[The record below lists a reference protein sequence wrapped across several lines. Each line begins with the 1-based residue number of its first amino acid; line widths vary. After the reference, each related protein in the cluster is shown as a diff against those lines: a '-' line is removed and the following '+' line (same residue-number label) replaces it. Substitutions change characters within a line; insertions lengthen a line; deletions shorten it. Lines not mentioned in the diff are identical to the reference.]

1 MSKSKI
7 KGALLAQGQE
17 TSAHCSPCF
26 RNSKLYK
33 IRLVNKQPTLFGEY
47 SYSEQYQLLAK
58 AMKDDLYKE
67 KELKFRHPNDSE
79 KEYVRHYISSP
90 VNGNAFLAVGQF
102 KNDKDFAFVRI
113 LLKSA
118 FYGEPYLVLEKY
130 AQSFR
135 NPDILAKMVER
146 AFNWVLRGKGVE
158 IKLEP
163 WEPDEQ
169 VMWLLDYE
177 ESYLVEMEKAG
188 KEELVMVGYEDALEY
203 YMKQQKEQ
211 KQPKKGKK
219 SANKTDRV
227 ENYISKKVRHR
238 DLLLAW
244 LDENVKDKETPIDM
258 MRPVRLLMNKR
269 LITGMSISAFN
280 ARYHKEGL
288 ISVSSFNNYTN
299 DKYVCFENDMIY
311 DDMEKNFEVDMY
323 I

>member
-33 IRLVNKQPTLFGEY
+33 IRLVNKQPTLFGQY

-67 KELKFRHPNDSE
+67 REFKFRHPNDSE

-135 NPDILAKMVER
+135 NPDILAKMVES
-146 AFNWVLRGKGVE
+146 AFNWVLKGQGV
-158 IKLEP
+158 KLVLEP

-177 ESYLVEMEKAG
+177 ESFMNEMAHIAPND
-188 KEELVMVGYEDALEY
+188 LIMVGYEDALED
-203 YMKQQKEQ
+203 YMMKLARKNEDR
-211 KQPKKGKK
+211 KPK
-219 SANKTDRV
+219 
-227 ENYISKKVRHR
+227 ISKKSDDILVYIMTDHKEAILRFLHQAVKGQMTPKEITR
-238 DLLLAW
+238 PFRFLYDHKITDRIPFKAVIKEFPEVAGL
-244 LDENVKDKETPIDM
+244 LDE
-258 MRPVRLLMNKR
+258 R
-269 LITGMSISAFN
+269 
-280 ARYHKEGL
+280 RYNNWTNPNSTSYDYDPHYINLKA
-288 ISVSSFNNYTN
+288 SF
-299 DKYVCFENDMIY
+299 DLVPFG
-311 DDMEKNFEVDMY
+311 
-323 I
+323 

>member
-135 NPDILAKMVER
+135 NPDILAKMVES
-146 AFNWVLRGKGVE
+146 AFNWVLKGQGV
-158 IKLEP
+158 KLVLEP

-177 ESYLVEMEKAG
+177 ESFMNEMAHIAPND
-188 KEELVMVGYEDALEY
+188 LIMVGYEDALED
-203 YMKQQKEQ
+203 YMMKLARKNEDR
-211 KQPKKGKK
+211 KPKKEAILKFLHQAVKGQMTPKEITRPFRFLYDHK
-219 SANKTDRV
+219 ITDRIPFKAV
-227 ENYISKKVRHR
+227 IKEFPE
-238 DLLLAW
+238 LAGL
-244 LDENVKDKETPIDM
+244 LDE
-258 MRPVRLLMNKR
+258 R
-269 LITGMSISAFN
+269 
-280 ARYHKEGL
+280 RYNNWTNPNSTSYDYDPHYINLKA
-288 ISVSSFNNYTN
+288 SF
-299 DKYVCFENDMIY
+299 DLVPFG
-311 DDMEKNFEVDMY
+311 
-323 I
+323 

>member
-1 MSKSKI
+1 MEKRTIS
-7 KGALLAQGQE
+7 GDLLARGKE
-17 TSAHCSPCF
+17 TSAHCSQCF
-26 RNSKLYK
+26 RKSKLYK
-33 IRLVNKQPTLFGEY
+33 MRLFNTHPTLFGDY
-47 SYSEQYQLLAK
+47 FNSNQWDLPVK
-58 AMKDDLYKE
+58 AMKDDF
-67 KELKFRHPNDSE
+67 LKRETLVFRHPNDSG
-79 KEYVRHYISSP
+79 KAYVRHYIGSP
-90 VNGNAFLAVGQF
+90 VNGNAFLMVGQF
-102 KNDKDFAFVRI
+102 KKDMDFTFIRI
-113 LLKSA
+113 VMKSKI
-118 FYGEPYLVLEKY
+118 YVEPYIVVEKY
-130 AQSFR
+130 SQSFR

-146 AFNWVLRGKGVE
+146 AFNWVLRGKGME

-177 ESYLVEMEKAG
+177 ESYLIEMEKAR
-188 KEELVMVGYEDALEY
+188 KEDLIMVGYEDALEY
-203 YMKQQKEQ
+203 YMKQQEEQ

-258 MRPVRLLMNKR
+258 MRPVRLLMNNR
-269 LITGMSISAFN
+269 LITGMSFSAFN

-311 DDMEKNFEVDMY
+311 DDMEKNFEVGMY